1 MDAGRRRRNADGGVD
16 RVHNWLNATE
26 KTSAPGGGSTELE
39 TYLADGRVP
48 VNNNRCEQMIR
59 TVAQS
64 LKPWLFA
71 GSLRDG
77 KRLA

>member
-1 MDAGRRRRNADGGVD
+1 M
-16 RVHNWLNATE
+16 
-26 KTSAPGGGSTELE
+26 
-39 TYLADGRVP
+39 
-48 VNNNRCEQMIR
+48 NNNRCEQMIR

-77 KRLA
+77 KRLAELLPDRRQAD